1 MQPVPQSP
9 PMSNPAP
16 AKPVDAAEVRGQLVG
31 KHVCPFCG
39 VMRPDATQPC
49 ARCTLEDTPATR
61 TATKQRIGPWF
72 VLQARNPSAP
82 GMKLA
87 TLQSL
92 IRRGQIT
99 PRSIVRGPTTDQM
112 WAFAANAR
120 GLSREFGLCY
130 HCGEAIDPVATRCPH
145 CAKTQDLPADADAMM
160 ETLAATGAAAM
171 FPSPQAV
178 ASSPPTPP
186 VDLFS
191 GVSVRL
197 SDTGMDGGTSLDL
210 QAPLPATLPA
220 VIPPADPRPRQPLVP
235 ARPLVQRAAV
245 PVDREESILS
255 ARELAT
261 AFQLDFKPTGRSGG
275 RGPRRPVRT
284 LAALLLIL
292 LIAGGI
298 VLGLREDWRTTT
310 FTYAKVTW
318 ARLSAKLEQ
327 PAKPTTFNPSTRP
340 TVSSVRPTPMPN
352 TPEPVKPPTS
362 EPQVA
367 PPPAPPAKPP
377 EAVVIAPPP
386 AAIVETPKPS
396 VVTPLPPPEHV
407 DVVPPADLT
416 IDQATTLASDL
427 RNKALDAQGRN
438 DWPTAVKLYEQ
449 IQRLPRDAWPADL
462 TMRLDL
468 ARKRAGG

>member
-1 MQPVPQSP
+1 
-9 PMSNPAP
+9 MSNPAP
-16 AKPVDAAEVRGQLVG
+16 SKPVDAAEVRGQLVG

-39 VMRPDATQPC
+39 VMRPDASQPC

-92 IRRGQIT
+92 VRRGQIT

-145 CAKTQDLPADADAMM
+145 CAKTQDLPADADAML
-160 ETLAATGAAAM
+160 ETLAATGGAAM

-178 ASSPPTPP
+178 ASTPPTPP

-210 QAPLPATLPA
+210 QAPLPVSLPA
-220 VIPPADPRPRQPLVP
+220 VVPPPDPRPRQPAAPV
-235 ARPLVQRAAV
+235 RPVMQRAAV
-245 PVDREESILS
+245 PINKEESILT

-298 VLGLREDWRTTT
+298 VLALRQDWRETT
-310 FTYAKVTW
+310 FAYAKDTW

-327 PAKPTTFNPSTRP
+327 PAKPTTLYPSTQASRRP
-340 TVSSVRPTPMPN
+340 AVPTAAPM
-352 TPEPVKPPTS
+352 PEPVKSPTS
-362 EPQVA
+362 EPQVS
-367 PPPAPPAKPP
+367 PPPAAPTRPP
-377 EAVVIAPPP
+377 EAVVVAPTP
-386 AAIVETPKPS
+386 APVVEAPKPV
-396 VVTPLPPPEHV
+396 VVTPTPPV
-407 DVVPPADLT
+407 DSGIAASPADLT

-427 RNKALDAQGRN
+427 RIKALDAQGRG
-438 DWPTAVKLYEQ
+438 DWPSAVKLYEQ